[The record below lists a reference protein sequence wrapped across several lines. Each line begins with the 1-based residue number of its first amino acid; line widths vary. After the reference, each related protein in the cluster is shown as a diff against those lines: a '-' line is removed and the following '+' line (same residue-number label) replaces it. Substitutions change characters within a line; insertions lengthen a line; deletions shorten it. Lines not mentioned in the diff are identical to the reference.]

1 VLELDKH
8 IHWKNK
14 GIIIFMTGSSSRT
27 SCKHLFKRLEL
38 LILSLQYIL
47 SLVMFMSQDLE
58 HYTFNST
65 IHGFNIRNKLQLH
78 KLLTA
83 LTIYQKGATVIA

>member
-14 GIIIFMTGSSSRT
+14 SILIIMTGSSSRT
-27 SCKHLFKRLEL
+27 SCKPLFQRLEL

-58 HYTFNST
+58 YYTFNSR

-78 KLLTA
+78 KLLTT
-83 LTIYQKGATVIA
+83 LKIYQKGATLIA

>member
-1 VLELDKH
+1 MLELDKH

-14 GIIIFMTGSSSRT
+14 SINIIMTGSSPRT
-27 SCKHLFKRLEL
+27 SCKPLVQRLEL

-83 LTIYQKGATVIA
+83 FTIY